1 MPELLPVLPVLPDV
15 LEAPVVSVE
24 AAASVPLW
32 CLLWCLLWCFLVV
45 VVVVVVS
52 VCPEV
57 ELLPEPIV
65 PELPVLDWS
74 LCGMLELELAP
85 VEGVVEP
92 ALAPVD
98 PELL

>member
-1 MPELLPVLPVLPDV
+1 MEVPELLPVV
-15 LEAPVVSVE
+15 LELLPVVSVE

-32 CLLWCLLWCFLVV
+32 CL
-45 VVVVVVS
+45 
-52 VCPEV
+52 
-57 ELLPEPIV
+57 PEPKV
-65 PELPVLDWS
+65 PELPVPDWS

>member
-1 MPELLPVLPVLPDV
+1 MPELLPVLPVV
-15 LEAPVVSVE
+15 LELLPVVPVE
-24 AAASVPLW
+24 AEASVPLW
-32 CLLWCLLWCFLVV
+32 CLLWCFLWCLPLVPAADE
-45 VVVVVVS
+45 S
-52 VCPEV
+52 VCPAV
-57 ELLPEPIV
+57 ELLPVPIV
-65 PELPVLDWS
+65 PELLVLDWS